1 MTEDPK
7 PKGDTPLAGQG
18 SMASINEPEGS
29 TIGSNI
35 PDQPE
40 PDVMPNVTGLV
51 PDVATIGD
59 DSFTLDVEGEGFSAA
74 SVIVFAGHDEPT
86 TFNEEDGTLST
97 GVDMEVWKGADVVPV
112 QVRNGAMLSN
122 TMDFTFDAEPAA
134 DTETSKRKTSS
145 KPRPRK

>member
-1 MTEDPK
+1 
-7 PKGDTPLAGQG
+7 
-18 SMASINEPEGS
+18 
-29 TIGSNI
+29 
-35 PDQPE
+35 
-40 PDVMPNVTGLV
+40 V

-134 DTETSKRKTSS
+134 DTETSKRRTSN